1 MHSTVSAMAL
11 AQRLGEFERDGY
23 TVFRGFNAD
32 WIERWRPVFMD
43 HYRRHLGQDQ
53 HGRGVG
59 QPRAVLRGLLQEYP
73 DLFVPAL
80 VAPAMLDFLERLMG
94 PTVGF
99 DSLQIAITPPVSER
113 EARSV
118 HAWHRDM
125 WALTGWTDD
134 YLPPNAVNVLT
145 YLQEGP
151 RYGEL
156 RVIPGSHRGSRVV
169 GDGGSTQSQ
178 KGEQVVPMAAGDTV
192 VIHSSLLHTTS
203 GNYSGDLRIFASF
216 FYTRAW
222 LPKRESYAGEAMQR
236 VIRTARRQGDRRVAR
251 LFEPDGELLAR
262 RFNGNNGEY
271 TERQRWQQWLAEEG
285 LERARAAFAREEQAT
300 DHTVAGQD
308 AAPTRPHAQQP
319 AAPTDPAAAADV
331 VATDDAAE
339 NTDAAREKA
348 LGGTTGAQDAA
359 PERPRVPQPATRT
372 DLAEAVDTSGGDRT
386 AGNPGA
392 ARTEA
397 RDAATAA
404 DDAVS
409 PRVQAPQPA
418 ADDNPWATADAV
430 AGDGG
435 PGQTRPAPRPAA
447 GSTPSPDAPAEADSA
462 AAPVLNACAGLSEGP
477 AWHAASGTARAASK
491 RAGAIAG
498 PVLNARAELGEGPVW
513 DAAGDTLY
521 WVDLFAGVVHSYR
534 AASGLTGSVEV
545 GEIVGCVVPRRSGG
559 LLAATAS
566 GIYHLD
572 PDTGAKT
579 RVSAIEAD
587 RPETH
592 FNDGKVDPAGRFWFG
607 SIAVDRTTDLLG
619 DLYSLEPDLTVT
631 HRLHGVDNT
640 NGMDWSPDGRTM
652 YYIDSL
658 TRQVTAY
665 DYDAATGAIAN
676 PRPIVTLPEGTGVPD
691 GMTVSVDGSLWV
703 AHWGGA
709 RVTRWHP
716 DTGALLQTIAVPAN
730 LTTSCAF
737 AGPALDDLYIT
748 TARYHEPI
756 AALAAQP
763 LAGGL
768 FRYRT
773 DTRGRPAAVFLG

>member
-1 MHSTVSAMAL
+1 MQGTVSAMAL
-11 AQRLGEFERDGY
+11 AQRLGEFERNGY

-43 HYRRHLGQDQ
+43 HYRRQLGQDQ

-59 QPRAVLRGLLQEYP
+59 QPRAVLRGLLQEHP
-73 DLFVPAL
+73 DLFVPCLA
-80 VAPAMLDFLERLMG
+80 APAMLDFLEGLMG

-99 DSLQIAITPPVSER
+99 DSLQIAITPPVGER
-113 EARSV
+113 EARRV

-151 RYGEL
+151 EYGEL

-169 GDGGSTQSQ
+169 GKGGSERAQEGQ
-178 KGEQVVPMAAGDTV
+178 QVVPMAAGDTV

-203 GNYSGDLRIFASF
+203 GNYSGNLRIFASF

-222 LPKRESYAGEAMQR
+222 LPKRDSYGDDGMQR
-236 VIRTARRQGDRRVAR
+236 AIRAARQRGDRRVAR

-262 RFNGNNGEY
+262 RFNGNRGEY
-271 TERQRWQQWLAEEG
+271 TEQERWRQWLAEERD
-285 LERARAAFAREEQAT
+285 ERGRASTARAEASDGAT
-300 DHTVAGQD
+300 AVQD
-308 AAPTRPHAQQP
+308 AASPLPQ
-319 AAPTDPAAAADV
+319 APPPAAAAAR
-331 VATDDAAE
+331 VAMAS
-339 NTDAAREKA
+339 
-348 LGGTTGAQDAA
+348 
-359 PERPRVPQPATRT
+359 
-372 DLAEAVDTSGGDRT
+372 AV
-386 AGNPGA
+386 
-392 ARTEA
+392 
-397 RDAATAA
+397 AA
-404 DDAVS
+404 DDA
-409 PRVQAPQPA
+409 AGKTDAAPA
-418 ADDNPWATADAV
+418 AAAGIAPAPDGPADADAV
-430 AGDGG
+430 A
-435 PGQTRPAPRPAA
+435 A
-447 GSTPSPDAPAEADSA
+447 
-462 AAPVLNACAGLSEGP
+462 
-477 AWHAASGTARAASK
+477 
-491 RAGAIAG
+491 

-513 DAAGDTLY
+513 DAASGILY

-534 AASGLTGSVEV
+534 PTSGLTGSVEV
-545 GEIVGCVVPRRSGG
+545 GEIIGCVVPRQSGG

-572 PDTGAKT
+572 PATGAKT
-579 RVSAIEAD
+579 RVSEIEAD

-607 SIAVDRTTDLLG
+607 SIAVDRTSDVLG
-619 DLYSLEPDLTVT
+619 DLYSLEADLTVT

-665 DYDAATGAIAN
+665 DYDAATGAISN
-676 PRPIVTLPEGTGVPD
+676 PRPIVTLPEDTGVPD
-691 GMTVSVDGSLWV
+691 GMTVSVDGTLWV

-716 DTGALLQTIAVPAN
+716 DSGALLQTIAVPAN

-737 AGPALDDLYIT
+737 AGPTMDDLYIT
-748 TARYHEPI
+748 TARYREPI
-756 AALAAQP
+756 TALAAQP
-763 LAGGL
+763 LAGAL
-768 FRYRT
+768 FRFRT
-773 DTRGRPAAVFLG
+773 DTRGRPAAVFPG

>member
-1 MHSTVSAMAL
+1 MHSAVSAMAL
-11 AQRLGEFERDGY
+11 AQRVGEFERNGY

-73 DLFVPAL
+73 GLFVPSL
-80 VAPAMLDFLERLMG
+80 VAPAMLDFLEGLMG

-113 EARSV
+113 EARRV

-125 WALTGWTDD
+125 WALTGWTED

-151 RYGEL
+151 QYGEL
-156 RVIPGSHRGSRVV
+156 RVIPGSHRGRRVV
-169 GDGGSTQSQ
+169 GEGGSTQAQ
-178 KGEQVVPMAAGDTV
+178 MGEQVVPMAAGDTV

-203 GNYSGDLRIFASF
+203 GNYSGELRIFASF

-236 VIRTARRQGDRRVAR
+236 VTRAARQQGDRRVAR

-285 LERARAAFAREEQAT
+285 LERARAA
-300 DHTVAGQD
+300 
-308 AAPTRPHAQQP
+308 
-319 AAPTDPAAAADV
+319 
-331 VATDDAAE
+331 
-339 NTDAAREKA
+339 AAREKA
-348 LGGTTGAQDAA
+348 ADAATRAKDPA
-359 PERPRVPQPATRT
+359 PERPQASQPAATGPAAAGAVA
-372 DLAEAVDTSGGDRT
+372 AEGA
-386 AGNPGA
+386 AGNPAA
-392 ARTEA
+392 AREEA
-397 RDAATAA
+397 SGGPTAGQDTA
-404 DDAVS
+404 L
-409 PRVQAPQPA
+409 PRAQAPQPA
-418 ADDNPWATADAV
+418 AAANPVAAADAAAADAAAGKTDAAPAAAAGIATA
-430 AGDGG
+430 
-435 PGQTRPAPRPAA
+435 
-447 GSTPSPDAPAEADSA
+447 PD
-462 AAPVLNACAGLSEGP
+462 GP
-477 AWHAASGTARAASK
+477 ADADATAM
-491 RAGAIAG
+491 

-513 DAAGDTLY
+513 DAASGILY

-534 AASGLTGSVEV
+534 PISGLTGSVEV
-545 GEIVGCVVPRRSGG
+545 GEIVGCVVPRQSGG

-566 GIYHLD
+566 GIHHLD
-572 PDTGAKT
+572 PATGAKT

-716 DTGALLQTIAVPAN
+716 HSGVLLQTIAVPAN

-748 TARYHEPI
+748 TARYQEPI

-773 DTRGRPAAVFLG
+773 DTRGRPSAVFPG

>member
-1 MHSTVSAMAL
+1 MHSTVRAMAP
-11 AQRLGEFERDGY
+11 AQRVGEFERDGY

-73 DLFVPAL
+73 DLFVPPL
-80 VAPAMLDFLERLMG
+80 VAPAMLDFLEGLMG

-113 EARSV
+113 EARTV

-125 WALTGWTDD
+125 WALTGWTRD

-151 RYGEL
+151 QYGEL

-169 GDGGSTQSQ
+169 GEGGSTQAQ
-178 KGEQVVPMAAGDTV
+178 RGEQVVPMAAGDTV

-222 LPKRESYAGEAMQR
+222 LPKRESYAVESMQQ
-236 VIRTARRQGDRRVAR
+236 VIRAARRQGDRRVAR

-262 RFNGNNGEY
+262 RFNGNNGEH

-285 LERARAAFAREEQAT
+285 LERARAAAAREQASDGAT
-300 DHTVAGQD
+300 AGQV
-308 AAPTRPHAQQP
+308 AAPPRPPAPLP
-319 AAPTDPAAAADV
+319 AAHADPTAAAEA
-331 VATDDAAE
+331 VATDDAAG
-339 NTDAAREKA
+339 NPDAAREEA
-348 LGGTTGAQDAA
+348 SGGPAAGQDAA
-359 PERPRVPQPATRT
+359 FPRA
-372 DLAEAVDTSGGDRT
+372 
-386 AGNPGA
+386 
-392 ARTEA
+392 
-397 RDAATAA
+397 
-404 DDAVS
+404 
-409 PRVQAPQPA
+409 QAPQPA
-418 ADDNPWATADAV
+418 SAANPVATADAV
-430 AGDGG
+430 AED
-435 PGQTRPAPRPAA
+435 AAA
-447 GSTPSPDAPAEADSA
+447 GNAH
-462 AAPVLNACAGLSEGP
+462 AAPVAAPAATAGSAPPADGP
-477 AWHAASGTARAASK
+477 ANADSVAM
-491 RAGAIAG
+491 

-513 DAAGDTLY
+513 DAASGTLY

-534 AASGLTGSVEV
+534 PISGLTGSVEV
-545 GEIVGCVVPRRSGG
+545 GEIIGCVVPRQSGG

-579 RVSAIEAD
+579 RVSEIEAD

-665 DYDAATGAIAN
+665 NYDAATGAITN
-676 PRPIVTLPEGTGVPD
+676 PRPLVTLPEGTGVPD

-748 TARYHEPI
+748 TARYQEPI

-763 LAGGL
+763 LAGAL

-773 DTRGRPAAVFLG
+773 DTRGRPAAVFPG

>member
-1 MHSTVSAMAL
+1 MQGTVGAMAL
-11 AQRLGEFERDGY
+11 AQRVRELERDGY

-73 DLFVPAL
+73 YLFMPSL
-80 VAPAMLDFLERLMG
+80 VAPAMLEFLERLMG

-125 WALTGWTDD
+125 WALTGWTED

-151 RYGEL
+151 QYGEL

-169 GDGGSTQSQ
+169 GYGGSRQAQ

-203 GNYSGDLRIFASF
+203 GNYSGELRIFASF

-222 LPKRESYAGEAMQR
+222 LPKRDSYAGESMQR
-236 VIRTARRQGDRRVAR
+236 VIRTARQQGDRRMAR
-251 LFEPDGELLAR
+251 LFEPDAELLAR

-285 LERARAAFAREEQAT
+285 RERARAASAREEQAA
-300 DHTVAGQD
+300 DGAAAGQD
-308 AAPTRPHAQQP
+308 GAPTRPHA
-319 AAPTDPAAAADV
+319 
-331 VATDDAAE
+331 
-339 NTDAAREKA
+339 
-348 LGGTTGAQDAA
+348 
-359 PERPRVPQPATRT
+359 PQPATPT
-372 DLAEAVDTSGGDRT
+372 DFAEAADTIGDDRT
-386 AGNPGA
+386 AGNPCA
-392 ARTEA
+392 ARA
-397 RDAATAA
+397 DAPDAATATHK
-404 DDAVS
+404 AVP
-409 PRVQAPQPA
+409 PRAQAPQPTDVDPWGATDA
-418 ADDNPWATADAV
+418 A
-430 AGDGG
+430 AGDGAAL
-435 PGQTRPAPRPAA
+435 REALREAA
-447 GSTPSPDAPAEADSA
+447 GTTLAQDGPAGADA
-462 AAPVLNACAGLSEGP
+462 AAVPVLNQRAEPSEVP
-477 AWHAASGTARAASK
+477 AWHAASGTATGGSKPAGPAAE
-491 RAGAIAG
+491 

-513 DAAGDTLY
+513 DAASGILY

-534 AASGLTGSVEV
+534 PISGLTGSVEV
-545 GEIVGCVVPRRSGG
+545 GEIVGCVVPRQSGG

-566 GIYHLD
+566 GIYHLN

-665 DYDAATGAIAN
+665 DYDAASGAISN

-737 AGPALDDLYIT
+737 AGPTLDELYIT
-748 TARYHEPI
+748 TARYQEPI

-773 DTRGRPAAVFLG
+773 DTRGRPAAVFAG

>member
-1 MHSTVSAMAL
+1 MQGADGSSTL
-11 AQRLGEFERDGY
+11 AGRVEQFKRDGY

-32 WIERWRPVFMD
+32 WIERWRTVFMD
-43 HYRRHLGQDQ
+43 HYRRQLGQDQ

-73 DLFVPAL
+73 GLFIPSL
-80 VAPAMLDFLERLMG
+80 VAPAMLDFLEGLMG

-113 EARSV
+113 EARAV

-134 YLPPNAVNVLT
+134 YLPPHAVNVLT

-151 RYGEL
+151 EYGEL
-156 RVIPGSHRGSRVV
+156 RVIPGSHRGSRVL
-169 GDGGSTQSQ
+169 GAGGSTHAQEGQ
-178 KGEQVVPMAAGDTV
+178 QVVPMAAGDTV

-203 GNYSGDLRIFASF
+203 GNCSGNLRIFASF

-222 LPKRESYAGEAMQR
+222 LPKRESYGDDAMQR
-236 VIRTARRQGDRRVAR
+236 VIRAARGRGDRRVAR
-251 LFEPDGELLAR
+251 LFEADGEMLAQ
-262 RFNGNNGEY
+262 RFNGNNGEH
-271 TERQRWQQWLAEEG
+271 TEQQRWRRWLAEEA
-285 LERARAAFAREEQAT
+285 LERARADEARKQAP
-300 DHTVAGQD
+300 DGAAAVQD
-308 AAPTRPHAQQP
+308 TAPARAQAPPP
-319 AAPTDPAAAADV
+319 AAPADPA
-331 VATDDAAE
+331 
-339 NTDAAREKA
+339 
-348 LGGTTGAQDAA
+348 GA
-359 PERPRVPQPATRT
+359 
-372 DLAEAVDTSGGDRT
+372 
-386 AGNPGA
+386 
-392 ARTEA
+392 
-397 RDAATAA
+397 
-404 DDAVS
+404 
-409 PRVQAPQPA
+409 
-418 ADDNPWATADAV
+418 ADAV
-430 AGDGG
+430 A
-435 PGQTRPAPRPAA
+435 
-447 GSTPSPDAPAEADSA
+447 
-462 AAPVLNACAGLSEGP
+462 V
-477 AWHAASGTARAASK
+477 
-491 RAGAIAG
+491 

-513 DAAGDTLY
+513 DAANGILY

-534 AASGLTGSVEV
+534 PISGITGSVEV
-545 GEIVGCVVPRRSGG
+545 GEIIGCVVPRQSGG
-559 LLAATAS
+559 LLAATVS

-572 PDTGAKT
+572 PASGART

-619 DLYSLEPDLTVT
+619 DLYSLETDLTVS
-631 HRLHGVDNT
+631 HRLSGVDNT

-665 DYDAATGAIAN
+665 DYDAASGALTN
-676 PRPIVTLPEGTGVPD
+676 PRPVVTLPEGTGVPD

-716 DTGALLQTIAVPAN
+716 DSGALLQTIAVPAN

-737 AGPALDDLYIT
+737 AGPTMDDLYIT
-748 TARYHEPI
+748 TARYQEPI

-773 DTRGRPAAVFLG
+773 DTRGRPAATFPG

>member
-1 MHSTVSAMAL
+1 MIRGTVSAMAL
-11 AQRLGEFERDGY
+11 AQRLGEFERNGY
-23 TVFRGFNAD
+23 TIFRGFNAA

-43 HYRRHLGQDQ
+43 HYRRQLGQGQ

-73 DLFVPAL
+73 DLFVPSL
-80 VAPAMLDFLERLMG
+80 VAPAMLDFLEGLMG

-113 EARSV
+113 EARRV

-151 RYGEL
+151 EYGEL
-156 RVIPGSHRGSRVV
+156 RVVPGSHRGSRVV
-169 GDGGSTQSQ
+169 RKGGSERAL
-178 KGEQVVPMAAGDTV
+178 KGQQVVPMAAGDTV

-222 LPKRESYAGEAMQR
+222 LPKRESYAGEGMQR
-236 VIRTARRQGDRRVAR
+236 VIRAARGRGDRRVAR

-271 TERQRWQQWLAEEG
+271 TERQRWQQWLAEDA
-285 LERARAAFAREEQAT
+285 LERARAAAAREEASGGAT
-300 DHTVAGQD
+300 TGQD
-308 AAPTRPHAQQP
+308 AAPSQA
-319 AAPTDPAAAADV
+319 
-331 VATDDAAE
+331 
-339 NTDAAREKA
+339 
-348 LGGTTGAQDAA
+348 
-359 PERPRVPQPATRT
+359 
-372 DLAEAVDTSGGDRT
+372 
-386 AGNPGA
+386 
-392 ARTEA
+392 
-397 RDAATAA
+397 
-404 DDAVS
+404 
-409 PRVQAPQPA
+409 QAPQPA
-418 ADDNPWATADAV
+418 AADDPKATADGVAGDTTAGSLDAARKEESGGATAARGAALPRPQAPPPAAPADPVATAIAV
-430 AGDGG
+430 AGD
-435 PGQTRPAPRPAA
+435 AAA
-447 GSTPSPDAPAEADSA
+447 GTTA
-462 AAPVLNACAGLSEGP
+462 AAPAVAPGIATAPDGP
-477 AWHAASGTARAASK
+477 ADADGVAM
-491 RAGAIAG
+491 

-513 DAAGDTLY
+513 DTASGILY

-534 AASGLTGSVEV
+534 PISGFTGSVEV
-545 GEIVGCVVPRRSGG
+545 GEIIGCVVPRQSGG

-566 GIYHLD
+566 GIHHLD
-572 PDTGAKT
+572 PETGAKT
-579 RVSAIEAD
+579 RVSEIEAD

-607 SIAVDRTTDLLG
+607 SIAVDRTSDVLG

-631 HRLHGVDNT
+631 HRLRGVDNT

-716 DTGALLQTIAVPAN
+716 DSGALLQTIAVPAN

-737 AGPALDDLYIT
+737 AGPAMDDLYIT
-748 TARYHEPI
+748 TARYQQPI

-773 DTRGRPAAVFLG
+773 DTRGRPAAVFPG

>member
-1 MHSTVSAMAL
+1 MQGTVGALAL
-11 AQRLGEFERDGY
+11 AQRITEFERNGY
-23 TVFRGFNAD
+23 TIFRGFNAD

-43 HYRRHLGQDQ
+43 HYRRQLGQDQ

-73 DLFVPAL
+73 DLFVPSL
-80 VAPAMLDFLERLMG
+80 VAPAMLDFLEGLMG

-113 EARSV
+113 EARGV

-125 WALTGWTDD
+125 WALTGWTKD

-151 RYGEL
+151 EYGEL
-156 RVIPGSHRGSRVV
+156 RLIPGSHRGSRVV
-169 GDGGSTQSQ
+169 GEGGSGQAQ

-222 LPKRESYAGEAMQR
+222 LPKRESYTGEGMQR
-236 VIRTARRQGDRRVAR
+236 VIRAARQRGDRRVAR

-285 LERARAAFAREEQAT
+285 LERARAAAAREEAPDGAT
-300 DHTVAGQD
+300 
-308 AAPTRPHAQQP
+308 AA
-319 AAPTDPAAAADV
+319 
-331 VATDDAAE
+331 
-339 NTDAAREKA
+339 K
-348 LGGTTGAQDAA
+348 DAA
-359 PERPRVPQPATRT
+359 PERP
-372 DLAEAVDTSGGDRT
+372 
-386 AGNPGA
+386 
-392 ARTEA
+392 
-397 RDAATAA
+397 
-404 DDAVS
+404 
-409 PRVQAPQPA
+409 QAPQPA
-418 ADDNPWATADAV
+418 APADPVAAANAVDAGGAAGNPDAARKEASDGATAVHDAALPRPLAPQPAAPADPAATADAV
-430 AGDGG
+430 ADAGKPDAAPAAAAGIA
-435 PGQTRPAPRPAA
+435 PAPDGRA
-447 GSTPSPDAPAEADSA
+447 DADA
-462 AAPVLNACAGLSEGP
+462 V
-477 AWHAASGTARAASK
+477 
-491 RAGAIAG
+491 AI

-513 DAAGDTLY
+513 DAASGILY

-534 AASGLTGSVEV
+534 PISGLTGSVEV
-545 GEIVGCVVPRRSGG
+545 GEIIGCVVPRQSGG
-559 LLAATAS
+559 LLAATPS
-566 GIYHLD
+566 GIHHLD
-572 PDTGAKT
+572 PATGAKT

-607 SIAVDRTTDLLG
+607 SIAVDRTTDVVG
-619 DLYSLEPDLTVT
+619 DLYSLETDLTVT

-665 DYDAATGAIAN
+665 DYDAASGAIAN

-716 DTGALLQTIAVPAN
+716 DTGSLLQTIAVPAN

-737 AGPALDDLYIT
+737 AGPAMDDLYIT
-748 TARYHEPI
+748 TARYQEPI

-773 DTRGRPAAVFLG
+773 DTRGRPAAVFAG